1 MKKRLLIPVF
11 TLLLSSVDAQTKIYN
26 SLSKYFK
33 KNKVSELN
41 DYLTKDGGIKISYKT
56 LPNML
61 IGQSSFDYD
70 LWTFDEYEE
79 RYYIFRSYENPNV
92 SKAQVEYIKNNML
105 YEGKDVYTVKDKNYH
120 GFLQEQDGYE
130 VLMVVVKH

>member
-1 MKKRLLIPVF
+1 MKKLFLIPIF

-41 DYLTKDGGIKISYKT
+41 DYLTEDGGIKISHKT

-61 IGQSSFDYD
+61 IGGSSFDYD

-79 RYYIFRSYENPNV
+79 RYYIFRSHENTNV
-92 SKAQVEYIKNNML
+92 SNAQVEYIKNNML
-105 YEGKDVYTVKDKNYH
+105 NKGKEFYTVKDKDYH

-130 VLMVVVKH
+130 VLMVVINH

>member
-105 YEGKDVYTVKDKNYH
+105 YEGKDVYTVKDKNYY